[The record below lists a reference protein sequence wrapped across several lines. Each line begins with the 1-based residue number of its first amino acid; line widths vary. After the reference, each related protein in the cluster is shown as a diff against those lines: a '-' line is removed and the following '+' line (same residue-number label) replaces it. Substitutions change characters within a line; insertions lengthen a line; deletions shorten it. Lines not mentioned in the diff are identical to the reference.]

1 MEQLTL
7 KEIQA
12 TTESA
17 RLAIGYILE
26 KATSDDFK
34 DRFVDELA
42 LFAQVETLLEIITEE
57 SVPQFKDPYDDQ
69 EGYTFLGRFQNHD
82 LYHAEFGQELTII
95 SRFGNDPG
103 DYGSGMVFGWLDP
116 QEHPQC
122 LSLIEARKRAQAL
135 GLNVEKDKYQKLG
148 LAQTINPI
156 FRQELN
162 T

>member
-1 MEQLTL
+1 MDPMTL
-7 KEIQA
+7 NEIQ
-12 TTESA
+12 TTAESV
-17 RLAIGYILE
+17 RFAIGDILK

-42 LFAQVETLLEIITEE
+42 ILAQIDDMLESITEE
-57 SVPQFKDPYDDQ
+57 SEPQFKDPYDDQ

-82 LYHAEFGQELTII
+82 LYHAEFEQELTII

-116 QEHPQC
+116 KEHPQC
-122 LSLIEARKRAQAL
+122 LPLIEARKRAQGL

-148 LAQTINPI
+148 PNP
-156 FRQELN
+156 
-162 T
+162 TYPY